1 MKGGNFIMAVTAG
14 LTGPQKAAVLMVA
27 LGSEISSE
35 VFKYLREDE
44 IETLTVEIANLPK
57 ISPEDREKVMNEF
70 HEIMTAQRFILQGGV
85 EYAKDLL
92 KRSFGE
98 ERARE
103 LIDRLL
109 SQKRPFEFMRKV
121 DPVQLLNTIKGE
133 HPQTIALILAYLP
146 PERASVILS
155 ELPSEIQADVVR
167 RLAVMERGSPEAHER
182 VEAIL
187 QTKLA
192 SFATTK
198 AGEARI
204 GGIDSVVDMLNQVER
219 ETERTV
225 LEGVGEQDPELAEE
239 IRKRMF
245 TFDDITRLD
254 DRSAQR
260 VLREVDIRELAMAL
274 KGASEPAKDMVFR
287 NMPKR
292 AAAMLKEE
300 IEFLGPVRARDV
312 EEAQQKVINVIRQ
325 LEDSGEIVV
334 SRGGKGGEKIIV

>member
-1 MKGGNFIMAVTAG
+1 MAVSD
-14 LTGPQKAAVLMVA
+14 LTGPQKAAILMIVL
-27 LGSEISSE
+27 GKDISSE

-44 IETLTVEIANLPK
+44 MENLTVEIANLPK
-57 ISPEDREKVMNEF
+57 VSPEEREQVMKEF
-70 HEIMTAQRFILQGGV
+70 HEIMIAQRFILQGGV
-85 EYAKDLL
+85 EYARDLL
-92 KRSFGE
+92 KHSFGE
-98 ERARE
+98 QKARE
-103 LIDRLL
+103 LIDKLL
-109 SQKRPFEFMRKV
+109 SQNQKKPFEFMRKV
-121 DPVQLLNTIKGE
+121 DPVQLLNTIQGE

-146 PERASVILS
+146 AERASVILS
-155 ELPSEIQADVVR
+155 ELSPEIQSDVVR
-167 RLAVMERGSPEAHER
+167 RLAVMERGSPEALQK
-182 VEAIL
+182 VETIL

-192 SFATTK
+192 SFTTTTK
-198 AGEARI
+198 TGKAQI

-219 ETERTV
+219 DTERTV

-274 KGASEPAKDMVFR
+274 KGASDTAKDMVFK

-334 SRGGKGGEKIIV
+334 SRGGKGGEKIIT

>member
-1 MKGGNFIMAVTAG
+1 MIMAVTG
-14 LTGPQKAAVLMVA
+14 LSGPQKAAVLMIA
-27 LGSEISSE
+27 LGSNVSSE
-35 VFKYLREDE
+35 VFKYLRDDE
-44 IETLTVEIANLPK
+44 IENLTLEIANLPK
-57 ISPEDREKVMNEF
+57 VTPEQREQVMNEF
-70 HEIMTAQRFILQGGV
+70 HEIMMAQRFILQGGV

-92 KRSFGE
+92 KRSLGE
-98 ERARE
+98 ERANL
-103 LIDRLL
+103 LIDKLL
-109 SQKRPFEFMRKV
+109 SQKKPFEFMRKV
-121 DPVQLLNTIKGE
+121 DPVQLLNTIQGE
-133 HPQTIALILAYLP
+133 HPQTIALVLAYIP

-155 ELPSEIQADVVR
+155 ELPPAVQSDVVR
-167 RLAVMERGSPEAHER
+167 RLATMERGSPEALQR
-182 VEAIL
+182 VETIL
-187 QTKLA
+187 HTKLA
-192 SFATTK
+192 SFATTGK
-198 AGEARI
+198 RGEARV

-245 TFDDITRLD
+245 TFEDITRLD

-274 KGASEPAKDMVFR
+274 KGASDTAKDMVFR

-325 LEDSGEIVV
+325 LEDSGEIIV
-334 SRGGKGGEKIIV
+334 SRGGKGGEKIIT

>member
-1 MKGGNFIMAVTAG
+1 MAVSQ
-14 LTGPQKAAVLMVA
+14 LTGPQKAAVLMIT
-27 LGSEISSE
+27 LGPEISSE

-44 IETLTVEIANLPK
+44 VEALTLEIANLPK
-57 ISPEDREKVMNEF
+57 VSPEEREQVMNEF
-70 HEIMTAQRFILQGGV
+70 HEIMLAQKFIIQGGE

-92 KRSFGE
+92 TRSLGPE
-98 ERARE
+98 KASK
-103 LIDRLL
+103 LIDKLL
-109 SQKRPFEFMRKV
+109 SKKKPFEFMRKV
-121 DPVQLLNTIKGE
+121 DPVQLLNTIQGE

-146 PERASVILS
+146 PERASVILT
-155 ELPSEIQADVVR
+155 ELPPEIQSDVVR
-167 RLAVMERGSPEAHER
+167 RLATMERGSPESLQR

-187 QTKLA
+187 HTKLA
-192 SFATTK
+192 SFATSGK
-198 AGEARI
+198 MKEKRV

-219 ETERTV
+219 ETERMV
-225 LEGVGEQDPELAEE
+225 LEGVAEQDPELAEE

-245 TFDDITRLD
+245 TFEDITRLD

-274 KGASEPAKDMVFR
+274 KGASDAAKEMIFR

-300 IEFLGPVRARDV
+300 MEFLGPVRAHDV

-325 LEDSGEIVV
+325 LEDSGEIIV
-334 SRGGKGGEKIIV
+334 SRGGKGGEKVYL

>member
-1 MKGGNFIMAVTAG
+1 MAVSQ

-27 LGSEISSE
+27 LGTEVSSE

-44 IETLTVEIANLPK
+44 IENLTLEIANLPK
-57 ISPEDREKVMNEF
+57 VSHEDKEQVLNEF
-70 HEIMTAQRFILQGGV
+70 HEIMIAQRFILQGGV

-92 KRSFGE
+92 KRSLGE

-103 LIDRLL
+103 LIDKLL
-109 SQKRPFEFMRKV
+109 SQKKPFEFMRKV
-121 DPVQLLNTIKGE
+121 DPVQLLNTIQGE
-133 HPQTIALILAYLP
+133 HPQTIALILGYLP
-146 PERASVILS
+146 PERGSVILS
-155 ELPSEIQADVVR
+155 ELPPETQSDVVR
-167 RLAVMERGSPEAHER
+167 RLATLERSSPEALQR
-182 VEAIL
+182 VETIL
-187 QTKLA
+187 HTKLA
-192 SFATTK
+192 SFATGTK
-198 AGEARI
+198 RGEARV
-204 GGIDSVVDMLNQVER
+204 GGIESVVDMLNQVER
-219 ETERTV
+219 DVERTV
-225 LEGVGEQDPELAEE
+225 LEGVSEQDPELAEE

-245 TFDDITRLD
+245 TFEDITRLD

-274 KGASEPAKDMVFR
+274 KGASDTAKDMVFR

-325 LEDSGEIVV
+325 LEDSGEIIV
-334 SRGGKGGEKIIV
+334 SRGGKGGEKIIG

>member
-1 MKGGNFIMAVTAG
+1 MAVVE
-14 LTGPQKAAVLMVA
+14 LTGPQKAAILMVA

-44 IETLTVEIANLPK
+44 MESLTMEIANLPK
-57 ISPEDREKVMNEF
+57 ISPEQREQVMNEF
-70 HEIMTAQRFILQGGV
+70 HQIMTAQRFILQGGV
-85 EYAKDLL
+85 DYAKELL
-92 KRSFGE
+92 KRSLGE
-98 ERARE
+98 EKAQE
-103 LIDRLL
+103 LIDKLL
-109 SQKRPFEFMRKV
+109 SQKKPFEFMRKV
-121 DPVQLLNTIKGE
+121 DPVQLLTTIQSE
-133 HPQTIALILAYLP
+133 HPQTVALVLAYLP
-146 PERASVILS
+146 PERASVILG

-167 RLAVMERGSPEAHER
+167 RLAVMERGSPEALQK
-182 VEAIL
+182 VETIL
-187 QTKLA
+187 HTKLA
-192 SFATTK
+192 AFTTTTK
-198 AGEARI
+198 GKEARI
-204 GGIDSVVDMLNQVER
+204 GGVDSVVDMLNQVER
-219 ETERTV
+219 DVERTV

-245 TFDDITRLD
+245 TFEDITRLD

-274 KGASEPAKDMVFR
+274 KGASDTAKDMVFK

-334 SRGGKGGEKIIV
+334 ARGGKGGEKIIV

>member
-1 MKGGNFIMAVTAG
+1 MAVAE

-70 HEIMTAQRFILQGGV
+70 HEIMMAQRFILQGGV

-92 KRSFGE
+92 KRSLGE

-155 ELPSEIQADVVR
+155 ELPPEVQADVVR

-187 QTKLA
+187 HTKLA

-274 KGASEPAKDMVFR
+274 KGASDTAKDMVFR